1 MKKNTAIHVA
11 LRMERATNRPYQGS
25 LRPNL
30 GRTLRRATWL
40 EVATPATQARQ
51 GRMDEPPRLRRATLG
66 KWRKGPRVHPHGL
79 DRPTLRGR
87 GGKHEK
93 VTKLYV
99 TSVGF

>member
-51 GRMDEPPRLRRATLG
+51 GRMDEPPWLRRATLG
-66 KWRKGPRVHPHGL
+66 QWRKGPRVHPTAPAGVENMKS
-79 DRPTLRGR
+79 DT
-87 GGKHEK
+87 EQN
-93 VTKLYV
+93 
-99 TSVGF
+99 